1 MEFQLQPQSFQGISC
16 FKQRIYTI
24 FKIFIKNGEK
34 SVSVSFVSVK
44 RCFPDSFLYV
54 SNEGARP
61 ALITSL
67 TRQRRRWGRGYKD
80 TQVLL
85 RWARPVGAEDRGCR
99 SGQGVWKLPGCH
111 CTGWE
116 GADWGVFASPQC
128 RLKKRH
134 NLRAAS
140 SVSFAAEWGL
150 QPGGSISE
158 LRETAPKRQWGRS
171 VGGSDEERVEYH

>member
-85 RWARPVGAEDRGCR
+85 R
-99 SGQGVWKLPGCH
+99 
-111 CTGWE
+111 
-116 GADWGVFASPQC
+116 
-128 RLKKRH
+128 
-134 NLRAAS
+134 
-140 SVSFAAEWGL
+140 
-150 QPGGSISE
+150 
-158 LRETAPKRQWGRS
+158 
-171 VGGSDEERVEYH
+171 